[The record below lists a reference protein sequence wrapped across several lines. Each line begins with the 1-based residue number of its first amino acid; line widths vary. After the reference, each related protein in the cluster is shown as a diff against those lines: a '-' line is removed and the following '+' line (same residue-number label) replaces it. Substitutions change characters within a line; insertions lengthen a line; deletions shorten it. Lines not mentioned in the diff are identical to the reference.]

1 VTALYA
7 WLRRHPRLVDGALAA
22 PLALISLAQ
31 AVTTRQYLLI
41 LVALGL
47 TVPIVVRRQQPVGAF
62 GVAMLAGA
70 VQVLANLRP
79 VLADLAILVLL
90 YTLAAYSTR
99 RISVTGLGVCLYGGL
114 METLRLRSDLRSPAG
129 IGQPPGVVHTAP
141 PGAGLTVTGP
151 SVIELTLLIF
161 ALFAGP
167 ALIAWVLGDSTSY
180 RRAYYVNLEERA
192 ARLERERDAHA
203 QIAAAAERAR
213 IARELHDVVAHNVSV
228 MVVQADGAAYALDAD
243 PDRARTALAAISATG
258 RQALTEMRALLGV
271 LRRGDAGTTEAT
283 LSPVPDLGQLD
294 ELLEQARAVGLR
306 VRCVVE
312 GEPQPLAAGTE
323 LTVYRIIQE
332 SLTNTRKHA
341 GPMAA
346 ANVLLRYSTDAIE
359 VTVTDDGVGAAA
371 SCDGA
376 GHGLTGMTE
385 RAVMYGGSVRAGPRP
400 EGGFEVCATMP
411 VTPVTP
417 VAAVTAATAA
427 TAATAVSLT
436 SSGGGS

>member
-1 VTALYA
+1 MTAVYA

-22 PLALISLAQ
+22 PLGLISIAQ
-31 AVTTRQYLLI
+31 VVVTHEYLVI
-41 LVALGL
+41 LMALGL
-47 TVPIVVRRQQPVGAF
+47 TVPIVVRRQHPVGAF
-62 GVAMLAGA
+62 GVAVLAGA
-70 VQVLANLRP
+70 VQVLLSFRP
-79 VLADLAILVLL
+79 LVGDVAILVLL
-90 YTLAAYSTR
+90 YTLAAYTTR
-99 RISVTGLGVCLYGGL
+99 RISVTGLGICLYGGL
-114 METLRLRSDLRSPAG
+114 VETLRLRPHLPGSAAAHGGPVVGSAPA
-129 IGQPPGVVHTAP
+129 P
-141 PGAGLTVTGP
+141 GLTVSGP
-151 SVIELTLLIF
+151 STLELTFFIF

-271 LRRGDAGTTEAT
+271 LRRGDAGPAEVA
-283 LSPVPDLGQLD
+283 LAPVPDLGQLD

-306 VRCVVE
+306 VSCAVE

-346 ANVLLRYSTDAIE
+346 ANVLLRYDADAVE

-385 RAVMYGGSVRAGPRP
+385 RAVMYGGSVRVGPRP
-400 EGGFEVCATMP
+400 EGGFEVRATLP

-417 VAAVTAATAA
+417 VTPVGP
-427 TAATAVSLT
+427 VSLT
-436 SSGGGS
+436 STGGGP